1 MYGRPLGD
9 GTIHRVAPGQHT
21 DVSGI
26 DGCRGRGDSLR
37 EETPMM
43 TTKDLDAFFEAGW
56 NGHDVDFLMTFMA
69 DDCVFES
76 TAGSDAC
83 GTRHVGRERV
93 REAFTRVFAAFPD
106 ARFGAV
112 RHFVAGDRGLSEWFF
127 TGTTGDRR
135 EVWGH
140 GVKTGAW
147 DVAFLGA
154 EPQRAAE
161 IAFTAAYLEIP
172 STYIVPAGSPIRSVD
187 EVDRAG
193 VRIAVADQSAYGLYL
208 VRTIKHAKLVL
219 TQGLDSSFD
228 VFVSQ
233 KLEAL
238 AGLKP
243 RLLTDVQKL
252 PGARILDGQFTAVQ
266 QSIGTPKNRE
276 ASARFLRAFVEEV
289 KASGLV
295 AEAISRN
302 GAQGVTVAPPAPAQ

>member
-1 MYGRPLGD
+1 MTIPRRRAPRLGLAMASGVWFVLTSGAMATEITQAVRSEIAPSGKLRVGLNHGNFLLVTPGSSANDPRGVAPDVARELGRRVGVPVEFIKFETAGKLGD
-9 GTIHRVAPGQHT
+9 
-21 DVSGI
+21 
-26 DGCRGRGDSLR
+26 
-37 EETPMM
+37 
-43 TTKDLDAFFEAGW
+43 
-56 NGHDVDFLMTFMA
+56 
-69 DDCVFES
+69 
-76 TAGSDAC
+76 
-83 GTRHVGRERV
+83 
-93 REAFTRVFAAFPD
+93 
-106 ARFGAV
+106 
-112 RHFVAGDRGLSEWFF
+112 
-127 TGTTGDRR
+127 
-135 EVWGH
+135 

-172 STYIVPAGSPIRSVD
+172 STYLVPAGSPIRSVA
-187 EVDRAG
+187 EVDREG
-193 VRIAVADQSAYGLYL
+193 VRIAVAEQSAYGLYL
-208 VRTIKHAKLVL
+208 ARTIKHAKLVT

-266 QSIGTPKNRE
+266 QAIGTPKSRE

-302 GAQGVTVAPPAPAQ
+302 GAQGVSVAPPAPAR

>member
-1 MYGRPLGD
+1 MTMQLRRVRAFWLGMASGVLFVLTSGAMATEITPAVRSEIAPSGKLRVGLNHGNFLLVTPGSSATEPRGVAPDVARELGRRVGVPVEFIKFDTAGKLGD
-9 GTIHRVAPGQHT
+9 GAK
-21 DVSGI
+21 S
-26 DGCRGRGDSLR
+26 
-37 EETPMM
+37 
-43 TTKDLDAFFEAGW
+43 
-56 NGHDVDFLMTFMA
+56 
-69 DDCVFES
+69 
-76 TAGSDAC
+76 
-83 GTRHVGRERV
+83 
-93 REAFTRVFAAFPD
+93 
-106 ARFGAV
+106 
-112 RHFVAGDRGLSEWFF
+112 
-127 TGTTGDRR
+127 
-135 EVWGH
+135 
-140 GVKTGAW
+140 GAW

-172 STYIVPAGSPIRSVD
+172 STYLVPAGSPIRSVA
-187 EVDRAG
+187 EVDREG

-208 VRTIKHAKLVL
+208 ARTIKHAKLVM

-266 QSIGTPKNRE
+266 QAIGTAKNRE
-276 ASARFLRAFVEEV
+276 ASARFLRAFVEDV

-295 AEAISRN
+295 AEAIARN
-302 GAQGVTVAPPAPAQ
+302 GAQGVSVAPSAPAQ

>member
-1 MYGRPLGD
+1 MTIPRRRAPRLALAMASGVWFVLTSGAMATEITEAVRSEIAPSGKLRVGLNHGNFLLVTSGSSANDPRGVAPDVARELGRRVGVPVEFIKFETAGKLGD
-9 GTIHRVAPGQHT
+9 
-21 DVSGI
+21 
-26 DGCRGRGDSLR
+26 
-37 EETPMM
+37 
-43 TTKDLDAFFEAGW
+43 
-56 NGHDVDFLMTFMA
+56 
-69 DDCVFES
+69 
-76 TAGSDAC
+76 
-83 GTRHVGRERV
+83 
-93 REAFTRVFAAFPD
+93 
-106 ARFGAV
+106 
-112 RHFVAGDRGLSEWFF
+112 
-127 TGTTGDRR
+127 
-135 EVWGH
+135 

-172 STYIVPAGSPIRSVD
+172 STYLVPAGSPIRSVA
-187 EVDRAG
+187 EVDREG
-193 VRIAVADQSAYGLYL
+193 VRIAVAEQSAYGLYL
-208 VRTIKHAKLVL
+208 ARTIRHAKLVT

-228 VFVSQ
+228 VFVAQ

-266 QSIGTPKNRE
+266 QAIGTPKSRE

-302 GAQGVTVAPPAPAQ
+302 GAQGVSVAPPAPAQ

>member
-1 MYGRPLGD
+1 MTIQRRRARGFALGMASAALFVLTSGAMATEITPAIRSEIAPSGKLRVGLNHGNFLLVTPGSSATDPRGVASDVARELGRRVGVPVEFIKFDTAGKLGD
-9 GTIHRVAPGQHT
+9 G
-21 DVSGI
+21 
-26 DGCRGRGDSLR
+26 
-37 EETPMM
+37 
-43 TTKDLDAFFEAGW
+43 
-56 NGHDVDFLMTFMA
+56 
-69 DDCVFES
+69 
-76 TAGSDAC
+76 
-83 GTRHVGRERV
+83 
-93 REAFTRVFAAFPD
+93 
-106 ARFGAV
+106 
-112 RHFVAGDRGLSEWFF
+112 
-127 TGTTGDRR
+127 
-135 EVWGH
+135 
-140 GVKTGAW
+140 VKTSAW

-172 STYIVPAGSPIRSVD
+172 STYLVPAGSPIRSVA
-187 EVDRAG
+187 EVDREG

-208 VRTIKHAKLVL
+208 ARTIKHAKLVM
-219 TQGLDSSFD
+219 TQGLDSSFE

-266 QSIGTPKNRE
+266 QAIGTAKNRE

-302 GAQGVTVAPPAPAQ
+302 GAQGVSVAPPAPAR

>member
-1 MYGRPLGD
+1 MTLPRRRAPRLGLAMASGVWFVLTSGAMATEITQAVRSEIAPSGKLRVGLNHGNFLLVTPGSSANDPRGVAPDVARELGRRVGVPVEFIKFETAGKLGD
-9 GTIHRVAPGQHT
+9 
-21 DVSGI
+21 
-26 DGCRGRGDSLR
+26 
-37 EETPMM
+37 
-43 TTKDLDAFFEAGW
+43 
-56 NGHDVDFLMTFMA
+56 
-69 DDCVFES
+69 
-76 TAGSDAC
+76 
-83 GTRHVGRERV
+83 
-93 REAFTRVFAAFPD
+93 
-106 ARFGAV
+106 
-112 RHFVAGDRGLSEWFF
+112 
-127 TGTTGDRR
+127 
-135 EVWGH
+135 

-172 STYIVPAGSPIRSVD
+172 STYLVPAGSPIRSVA
-187 EVDRAG
+187 EVDREG
-193 VRIAVADQSAYGLYL
+193 VRIAVAEQSAYGLYL
-208 VRTIKHAKLVL
+208 ARTIKHAKLVT

-266 QSIGTPKNRE
+266 QAIGTPKSRE

-302 GAQGVTVAPPAPAQ
+302 GAQGVSVAPPAPAR

>member
-1 MYGRPLGD
+1 
-9 GTIHRVAPGQHT
+9 
-21 DVSGI
+21 
-26 DGCRGRGDSLR
+26 
-37 EETPMM
+37 M
-43 TTKDLDAFFEAGW
+43 TTSISPAAKSELAPTGKLRAGINYGNFLLVTSYSPGAEPRGPAPDLARELGKRLGVPVEFVAF
-56 NGHDVDFLMTFMA
+56 D
-69 DDCVFES
+69 
-76 TAGSDAC
+76 TAGKLAD
-83 GTRHVGRERV
+83 
-93 REAFTRVFAAFPD
+93 
-106 ARFGAV
+106 
-112 RHFVAGDRGLSEWFF
+112 
-127 TGTTGDRR
+127 
-135 EVWGH
+135 

-154 EPQRAAE
+154 EPQRANE

-172 STYIVPAGSPIRSVD
+172 ATYLVPAGSPIRSVA
-187 EVDRAG
+187 EVDREG
-193 VRIAVADQSAYGLYL
+193 VRIAVADRSAYGLYL
-208 VRTIKHAKLVL
+208 ARTIKHAKLVT
-219 TQGLDSSFD
+219 TQGLDSSFE

-266 QSIGTPKNRE
+266 QAIGTPKSRE

-302 GAQGVTVAPPAPAQ
+302 GAQGVSVAPPAPAR